1 MFCRRRIASAD
12 VSGAT
17 TSEPSGRSSTT
28 TYSPERSPLSV
39 TCSVPSVAM
48 PQVWHGYR
56 NELSGWKPGG
66 SLWRRQTVL
75 DRRPTI
81 KKEPENKAS
90 TAIGPASTLPC
101 PDLSRRRSPVRIRLG
116 VLRKCLHR
124 RPVSER
130 YGRPQCLTALP
141 GNGYEQRSSVVH
153 DRSVE
158 TRESLVAVRN
168 AWNHESR
175 PGDGATVRAAVR
187 TYAEAGHRRVAER
200 SSCSG
205 HEILSLEALS
215 DPERTV
221 G

>member
-1 MFCRRRIASAD
+1 MLCALSRHASSVAW
-12 VSGAT
+12 V
-17 TSEPSGRSSTT
+17 
-28 TYSPERSPLSV
+28 PERALGME
-39 TCSVPSVAM
+39 A
-48 PQVWHGYR
+48 
-56 NELSGWKPGG
+56 GWKP
-66 SLWRRQTVL
+66 LAPP
-75 DRRPTI
+75 DRPRPP
-81 KKEPENKAS
+81 KDDQEEPENKAS

>member
-39 TCSVPSVAM
+39 TCSVRSVAM

-116 VLRKCLHR
+116 VLRNACTDAQFLNDMVDLNASPPCR
-124 RPVSER
+124 ATVTSNA
-130 YGRPQCLTALP
+130 PQLSMIAL
-141 GNGYEQRSSVVH
+141 
-153 DRSVE
+153 
-158 TRESLVAVRN
+158 
-168 AWNHESR
+168 WR
-175 PGDGATVRAAVR
+175 PGSRWSQCATRGITRAGPAM
-187 TYAEAGHRRVAER
+187 APPSEQ
-200 SSCSG
+200 
-205 HEILSLEALS
+205 LSVPTQRLDIDEWPSAPPAQGMKS
-215 DPERTV
+215 
-221 G
+221 